1 MCKLL
6 LLEKDETIRMLYR
19 WELEAWGYSVVDTDK
34 PEIFLK
40 MITEDT
46 PDVIVMEAGLTEW
59 NGCNLLQRIRN
70 RYDDLPIILC
80 IRYPYLEGAP
90 KSFETDSVVVKGFD
104 LGELRKGIRMSLNL
118 SGNDFDGISQRKQAC
133 SA

>member
-19 WELEAWGYSVVDTDK
+19 WELEEWGYSVVDTDK

-46 PDVIVMEAGLTEW
+46 PDVIVMAADLTEW
-59 NGCNLLQRIRN
+59 NGCNLLQSIRN

-80 IRYPYLEGAP
+80 IRYPHLEGSP
-90 KSFETDSVVVKGFD
+90 KSFEADSVVVKGFD
-104 LGELRKGIRMSLNL
+104 LGELREGIRMSLNL
-118 SGNDFDGISQRKQAC
+118 SGKDFDGISQKEKAC
-133 SA
+133 